1 MRGNFTLFSNLQGCK
16 KVKGRHR
23 LRCPGKH
30 VIARIQAVSGRSNFK
45 GRNCCDREPRLHG
58 NPFITKKQLYPQAG
72 FSGNKNYKL
81 VVLPLFAFR
90 TLQVFL
96 VQRDHSS

>member
-1 MRGNFTLFSNLQGCK
+1 M
-16 KVKGRHR
+16 
-23 LRCPGKH
+23 
-30 VIARIQAVSGRSNFK
+30 SGRSNFK
-45 GRNCCDREPRLHG
+45 GRNCCDREPRLHS

-72 FSGNKNYKL
+72 FLGNKKYKL

-96 VQRDHSS
+96 VQRDLSL

>member
-1 MRGNFTLFSNLQGCK
+1 MLLLGYKPYVAAQTL
-16 KVKGRHR
+16 KV
-23 LRCPGKH
+23 
-30 VIARIQAVSGRSNFK
+30 VTVAIA
-45 GRNCCDREPRLHG
+45 REPRLHS

-96 VQRDHSS
+96 VQRDNSS